1 MIMPLDEYTNDDL
14 INNYNFRNKKGN
26 FFYVEGNTNKSR
38 IVNITN
44 SLLEDE
50 KIIIDIE
57 EEKIKTK
64 KVIQKKS
71 LHLKKKYKSN
81 KGKNKISAETKKR
94 KSVNKEIVNKEE
106 NNDFKFTYLVI
117 FLIFIIGLY
126 LFIIP

>member
-1 MIMPLDEYTNDDL
+1 MKDIIHIY
-14 INNYNFRNKKGN
+14 F
-26 FFYVEGNTNKSR
+26 EGNTNKSR

-44 SLLEDE
+44 SLPEDE

-57 EEKIKTK
+57 EEKIKK
-64 KVIQKKS
+64 KKS
-71 LHLKKKYKSN
+71 IK
-81 KGKNKISAETKKR
+81 TKKR